1 MSNQLFT
8 TVSIEQQETIIG
20 GGGNINN
27 ANAVAIGNNN
37 LVAISNNITNIKI
50 IYMIFNFFVYPR
62 SQSRKHRRCKL

>member
-1 MSNQLFT
+1 MSNPLFT

-20 GGGNINN
+20 GGGNISDT
-27 ANAVAIGNNN
+27 NAVAIGNNN
-37 LVAISNNITNIKI
+37 VVAISNNITNTTI

>member
-1 MSNQLFT
+1 MSNPLFT

-50 IYMIFNFFVYPR
+50 IDMIFNFFIYPP
-62 SQSRKHRRCKL
+62 SQSRKHRRSKL